1 MARTASRPEGDDLL
15 LGDDVLEV
23 LGGPVE
29 GHGLDGLGCLTGVLE
44 VNPQVGTLENCLKLL
59 YKLFALVSP

>member
-29 GHGLDGLGCLTGVLE
+29 GHGLDGLGCLSGVLE
-44 VNPQVGTLENCLKLL
+44 VNPQVGTLENKNSK
-59 YKLFALVSP
+59 YF

>member
-1 MARTASRPEGDDLL
+1 MSLNIDKYGQQKGILPEGNDLL

-29 GHGLDGLGCLTGVLE
+29 GHGLDGLGCLPRVLE
-44 VNPQVGTLENCLKLL
+44 VNSQVR
-59 YKLFALVSP
+59 ALGK